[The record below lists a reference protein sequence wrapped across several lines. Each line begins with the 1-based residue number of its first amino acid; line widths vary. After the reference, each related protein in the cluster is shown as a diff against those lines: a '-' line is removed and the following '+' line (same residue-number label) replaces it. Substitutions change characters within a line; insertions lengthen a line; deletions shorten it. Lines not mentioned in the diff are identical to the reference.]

1 MAYSSRFWPIWK
13 VIDRRMN
20 RREMIIQSMPQIK
33 NALPRLSTVN
43 SCVMISCGNFDM
55 EFVCWCLPNV
65 RQLTVV
71 EPDADQMA
79 ELKPRVSQ
87 LLPNVSSDF
96 CQETAQNWKG
106 ADQPFDAVLLFHCLY
121 HVPRLERP
129 ALFKKLFDN
138 IVADGGYV
146 FVLIAPYNS
155 ENPSVFD
162 RLKFSLMNES
172 MAIDGIQ
179 ISDMMRS
186 AGFCECY
193 QLPITVKVDME
204 EPDDDLM
211 ALFMHWNEGRLS
223 CEQVREAAK
232 EVVGGEKIIPH
243 ESWLGVFR
251 KP

>member
-1 MAYSSRFWPIWK
+1 ML
-13 VIDRRMN
+13 
-20 RREMIIQSMPQIK
+20 IQSMPRIK
-33 NALPRLSTVN
+33 NALPRLTAVN
-43 SCVMISCGNFDM
+43 SCVMIGCGCGHLDLA
-55 EFVCWCLPNV
+55 FVGGCLPNV
-65 RQLTVV
+65 RQLTAV

-79 ELKPRVSQ
+79 ELEIRVAQ
-87 LLPNVSSDF
+87 LLPNVSTDF
-96 CQETAQNWKG
+96 CQETAQDWKG

-121 HVPRLERP
+121 YVPLLERP

-138 IVADGGYV
+138 VVADGGLV
-146 FVLIAPYNS
+146 FVLIAPCNS
-155 ENPSVFD
+155 DNLSVID
-162 RLKFSLMNES
+162 RLKSSLLSEPL
-172 MAIDGIQ
+172 AIDGIRV
-179 ISDMMRS
+179 SDMMRS

-193 QLPITVKVDME
+193 QLPINMKFDME